1 MAEKYDLI
9 IIDDDVDYAESQQEF
24 LEDNGYRCLV
34 AQSEE
39 QAKRLIYTEQVSVAL
54 VDIRLGKGNG
64 VNLIREL
71 KSIRPSLVCIMVT
84 AYASI
89 TTAVDAIKHGAFE
102 YLTKPVKPESLLAT
116 VERAFG
122 VIKLHD
128 ERDMARDALIN
139 EQERAQVTLEAI
151 GDGVITTDINGRIE
165 YMNPAAERISNWNY
179 ATAKGLPIE
188 KVIRLY
194 SENSG
199 TLVDNPI
206 YKCLREKISLDMPKS
221 VILVHTDS
229 TQINVEHSAAP
240 IRDHSRRII
249 GGVLILRDVTEA
261 RIMAERISYQ
271 AQHDSLTGLINRREF
286 ERRLENALSNARAKN
301 ERHALLYVDLDQ
313 FKVVNDTCGH
323 VAGDELLCQ
332 LTALFRDAM
341 SANMTLARLGG
352 DEFGVLVEHDS
363 GSESI
368 AITREILSI
377 CNDFRFNWED
387 KTFTIGASIG
397 MVNIDRNTKS
407 ISDVL
412 SQADTA
418 CYTAKDTGRNRV
430 HVYQEGDS
438 DYQRRHGEM
447 QWVAKI
453 NKALD
458 ESRFCLH
465 YQRIV
470 PVCGDT
476 GDYEHFELLL
486 RMEDEDGRLIPPGA
500 FIPAAER
507 YNLMMLLDRWVV
519 STAFNWLAQHRSVL
533 DKLALCTIN
542 LSGQTL
548 SDPHFVEYMFSLFS
562 QIDIPANKICFEIT
576 ETAAISNLKNAM
588 YLIRELKSKGCVFAL
603 DDFGSGL
610 SSFAYL
616 KNLPVDYL
624 KIDGAFVKDMVDDP
638 IDYAMVKSINDV
650 GHVMGKKIIAEFVEG
665 DEILA
670 KLQEIGVDYAQ
681 GFGISRPAKLSTL
694 LDTVPEVVVG
704 QMQQGESANERE

>member
-1 MAEKYDLI
+1 MTDKYDLI
-9 IIDDDVDYAESQQEF
+9 IVDDDTDYAESQHEF
-24 LEDNGYRCLV
+24 LEDSGYHCLV
-34 AQSEE
+34 ANSED
-39 QAKRLIYTEQVSVAL
+39 QAKQLIHSEQVAVAL

-71 KSIRPSLVCIMVT
+71 KSIRPGLVCIMVT

-116 VERAFG
+116 LERAFD
-122 VIKLHD
+122 VLKLHD

-151 GDGVITTDINGRIE
+151 GDGVITTDVTGRIE
-165 YMNPAAERISNWNY
+165 YMNPAAERISNWSV
-179 ATAKGLPIE
+179 ATARGLPIE

-194 SENSG
+194 SETTN
-199 TLVDNPI
+199 TPVDNPI
-206 YKCLREKISLDMPKS
+206 YKCLREKISLDLPKS
-221 VILVHTDS
+221 VILARTDS

-240 IRDHSRRII
+240 IRDLSRHII
-249 GGVLILRDVTEA
+249 GSVLILRDVTDA
-261 RIMAERISYQ
+261 KIMAERISYQ

-286 ERRLENALSNARAKN
+286 ERRLDSALATAQARNQK
-301 ERHALLYVDLDQ
+301 HALLYVDLDQ

-332 LTALFRDAM
+332 LTTLFKDAL
-341 SANMTLARLGG
+341 SSNMTLARLGG
-352 DEFGVLVEHDS
+352 DEFGVLVERDT
-363 GSESI
+363 GSEAIDI
-368 AITREILSI
+368 AQDIIAI
-377 CNDFRFNWED
+377 CNDFRFSWQD
-387 KTFTIGASIG
+387 KTFIIGASIG
-397 MVNIDRNTKS
+397 MVNIDSTTKS

-430 HVYQEGDS
+430 HVYVEGDS

-447 QWVAKI
+447 QWVARI

-458 ESRFCLH
+458 EDRFCLF
-465 YQRIV
+465 YQPIV
-470 PVCGDT
+470 PVSGSSV
-476 GDYEHFELLL
+476 GYQHFELLL
-486 RMEDEDGRLIPPGA
+486 RMEDEEGNLIPPGA

-507 YNLMMLLDRWVV
+507 YNLMGALDRWVV
-519 STAFNWLAQHRSVL
+519 STAFKSLAQHQDL
-533 DKLALCTIN
+533 LNQLALCTIN

-548 SDPHFVEYMFSLFS
+548 SDPHFVEYMFSLFK
-562 QIDIPANKICFEIT
+562 QIDIPAHKICFEIT

-616 KNLPVDYL
+616 KNLPVDFL
-624 KIDGAFVKDMVDDP
+624 KIDGTFVKDMVDDP
-638 IDYAMVKSINDV
+638 IDFAMVKSINDV
-650 GHVMGKKIIAEFVEG
+650 GHVMGKQIIAEFVES
-665 DEILA
+665 DEILD
-670 KLQEIGVDYAQ
+670 KLREIGVDYAQ
-681 GFGISRPAKLSTL
+681 GFGIARPAKLSLL
-694 LDTVPEVVVG
+694 LDSLPAD
-704 QMQQGESANERE
+704 S